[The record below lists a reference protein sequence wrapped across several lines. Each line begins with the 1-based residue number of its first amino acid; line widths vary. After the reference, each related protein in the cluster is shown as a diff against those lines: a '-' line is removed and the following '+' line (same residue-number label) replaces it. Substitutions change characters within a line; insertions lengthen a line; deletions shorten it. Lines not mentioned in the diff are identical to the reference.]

1 MSEGAKNQ
9 SLIILG
15 VITSVM
21 TIGGTMLTVGSLKGE
36 LITRVNEHA
45 RVLEH
50 HDAKLDR
57 LGTDVTD
64 LKARMH
70 GVASQVGTLPG
81 KVASQMRREEEDA
94 GD

>member
-1 MSEGAKNQ
+1 MSDGMKNQ

-15 VITSVM
+15 IVTSVL

-36 LITRVNEHA
+36 LITKVNEHA

-57 LGTDVTD
+57 LNTDVTD
-64 LKARMH
+64 LKARVH
-70 GVASQVGTLPG
+70 GVASQVGRLPG
-81 KVASQMRREEEDA
+81 QVAAKQQAVEVDE
-94 GD
+94 